1 MPTASPVAPSLEE
14 VSPTPVQEVSPTE
27 MQTPT
32 DMPSPTPE
40 ADNTAPNGA
49 KEDGAKSNNST
60 LIIGIA
66 MLGALAVISVIMV
79 FANRRRDKTANKD
92 S

>member
-1 MPTASPVAPSLEE
+1 MPAASPVAPSPEE

-27 MQTPT
+27 MPTPT

-40 ADNTAPNGA
+40 ADNTDPNGA
-49 KEDGAKSNNST
+49 KEEGSKSNNST

>member
-1 MPTASPVAPSLEE
+1 
-14 VSPTPVQEVSPTE
+14 
-27 MQTPT
+27 
-32 DMPSPTPE
+32 MPSPTPE
-40 ADNTAPNGA
+40 DDNTAPNGA
-49 KEDGAKSNNST
+49 KEDEAKSNNST

-79 FANRRRDKTANKD
+79 FVNRRRDKTEDKD